1 LNREKLRANI
11 WIGIGSIILGLI
23 ISFQLKVVSDKFL
36 NGMTPTK
43 RSAQLI
49 QELENTKNQNEIYA
63 EEIARLEAELADIKD
78 SAADESVIIK
88 NLNDKI
94 ELYKKFAGLTEVSG
108 PGILIV
114 VDNSND
120 SMDNSNQNLVYDY
133 NLILSLVNELNAA
146 GAEAISINE
155 QRIVSYSE
163 IRTAGNYL
171 KVNSI
176 PLSPPFNIKAIGNP
190 DTLHGSINQ
199 RFGIVS
205 IIRDNGY
212 FIENTRK
219 SDIQI
224 TKYDGVIEFN
234 YLEDVVNE

>member
-1 LNREKLRANI
+1 MNREKLRANI
-11 WIGIGSIILGLI
+11 WIGIGSIVLGLI

-49 QELENTKNQNEIYA
+49 QELENARNQNKIYE
-63 EEIARLEAELADIKD
+63 EEIANLEAELSEIKN
-78 SAADESVIIK
+78 SAANESVIIK
-88 NLNDKI
+88 NLNEKI
-94 ELYKKFAGLTEVSG
+94 ELYKQFAGLTEVNGSG
-108 PGILIV
+108 ITII
-114 VDNSND
+114 VDNSTDN
-120 SMDNSNQNLVYDY
+120 MDNNNQNLVYDY
-133 NLILSLVNELNAA
+133 NLILSLINELNAA

-176 PLSPPFNIKAIGNP
+176 PLSPPFTIKAIGNP

-219 SDIQI
+219 TDITI
-224 TKYDGVIEFN
+224 NKYDGVIEFN
-234 YLEDVVNE
+234 YLENVEDE